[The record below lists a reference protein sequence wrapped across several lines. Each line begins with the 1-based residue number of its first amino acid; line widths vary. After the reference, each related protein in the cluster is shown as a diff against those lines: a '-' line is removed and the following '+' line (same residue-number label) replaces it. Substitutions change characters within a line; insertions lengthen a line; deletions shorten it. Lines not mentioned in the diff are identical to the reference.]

1 MCQRAIFGLLLLAV
15 PALQAGEVLDRIVA
29 SVNSHTILQSDW
41 DEELR
46 YESFM
51 AGRIFEASTP
61 ADRTS
66 ALDRLVD
73 QQLLEEQVRTT
84 ELTPATSDE
93 VEKQL
98 QRLRDD
104 HSRNGSA
111 ASWNAA
117 LSKYGLGESEI
128 RARLTLELNQLRL
141 VDARLRPS
149 IQIDAA
155 DIEKYYNDQ
164 FLPELRRS
172 GAQPLTLQEAG
183 PQIREILIQQ
193 KINEAL
199 ASWLEALRSQAQIR
213 IVVPNSPEPD
223 RGQ

>member
-1 MCQRAIFGLLLLAV
+1 MRQYVIFGLLLVAV
-15 PALQAGEVLDRIVA
+15 PALRASEVLDRIVA

-51 AGRIFEASTP
+51 AGRAFEASTP

-98 QRLRDD
+98 QQLRDD
-104 HSRNGSA
+104 HIRKGSA
-111 ASWNAA
+111 DSWSAA
-117 LSKYGLGESEI
+117 LSNYGLGESEI

-155 DIEKYYNDQ
+155 DIEKYYKDQ
-164 FLPELRRS
+164 FLPKLRRS
-172 GAQPLTLQEAG
+172 GAQPLSLQEAG

-213 IVVPNSPEPD
+213 VFVPNSPEPD
-223 RGQ
+223 QRQ